1 MAELTTFDMLQTEQ
15 DSKINNA
22 KSVNYLSLEFLIGRL
37 TGNNL
42 ISLGLYEQ
50 VSQAMT
56 DLGQSLTDLLEEERD
71 PSLGNGG
78 LGRLAACFMD
88 SLAAQEFPT
97 VGYGLHYE
105 YGLFKQSFVDGHQQE
120 SPDAWRCVE
129 GYPWEIARP
138 ELAQEIG
145 FYGHVEVYQEEGK
158 EKRRW
163 IPGMSVKA
171 MPWDLPI
178 SVTVGYRLSFALV
191 GMSSNCAF
199 LTGEL

>member
-1 MAELTTFDMLQTEQ
+1 MKPTQQKNFDTAAFKQSVKKHLTSTYATTEERAGSRAWYLAMGRALAELTTLDMLQTEQ

-50 VSQAMT
+50 ISIAMAE
-56 DLGQSLTDLLEEERD
+56 LGQSLTDLLEEERD

-105 YGLFKQSFVDGHQQE
+105 YGLFKQSFK
-120 SPDAWRCVE
+120 S
-129 GYPWEIARP
+129 
-138 ELAQEIG
+138 
-145 FYGHVEVYQEEGK
+145 
-158 EKRRW
+158 
-163 IPGMSVKA
+163 
-171 MPWDLPI
+171 
-178 SVTVGYRLSFALV
+178 
-191 GMSSNCAF
+191 
-199 LTGEL
+199 

>member
-1 MAELTTFDMLQTEQ
+1 MKPTQQKNFDKASFQESVKKHLTATYATTVEKADSRAWYLAMGRALAELTTFDMLQTEQ
-15 DSKINNA
+15 DDKILNA

-50 VSQAMT
+50 ITAAMEEM
-56 DLGQSLTDLLEEERD
+56 GQNLTDLLEEERD

-105 YGLFKQSFVDGHQQE
+105 YGLFKQSFQEGHQQE
-120 SPDAWRCVE
+120 APDAWRGVE
-129 GYPWEIARP
+129 GYPWEVARP
-138 ELAQEIG
+138 ELALSLIHLTLPTMIG
-145 FYGHVEVYQEEGK
+145 V
-158 EKRRW
+158 
-163 IPGMSVKA
+163 
-171 MPWDLPI
+171 
-178 SVTVGYRLSFALV
+178 
-191 GMSSNCAF
+191 
-199 LTGEL
+199 